1 MKHTLSIVG
10 AVAASVVVA
19 GVLGYPQQAQ
29 SQSSAT
35 RTFIPLGTH
44 GAGLNNLSSYAWFID
59 ANDRKVILCLQA
71 PAAASSPTAA
81 PVSPPPKVS
90 CTSTPLP

>member
-1 MKHTLSIVG
+1 MKYILPAAS
-10 AVAASVVVA
+10 AVAVTAVVA
-19 GVLGYPQQAQ
+19 WALAHPETAR

-44 GAGLNNLSSYAWFID
+44 GVGANNLSSYAWFID
-59 ANDRKVILCLQA
+59 ANDRKVILCFETA
-71 PAAASSPTAA
+71 VPASPASGAAASPH
-81 PVSPPPKVS
+81 KVN